1 MYQKIKKQN
10 GEKFAQVIRNFHNG
24 IFEIPEID
32 VMLRHAG
39 RDAEDAEKLL
49 PYLMTLL
56 TTNDDAPPPEP
67 QNPFDL
73 LEQAGY
79 DAFTADTLEKQN
91 SIKKYFQ
98 PGELL
103 CTFNDAS
110 RHEKYHIV
118 HAVKKDVRQIR
129 REDFKGKEKREDE
142 YGTSVISIQMLKSG
156 GFISIK
162 NRYNHAVNN
171 CDNTFNSNPDNI
183 IEGLSVSLKDHFNVE
198 FTITESPLPANF
210 LLVGEQKQ
218 IFKYHHEINNVY
230 YGDQAWVQNGEIHV
244 IDKSAG
250 DALFDYFRFDNKTK
264 TLIKLDPNYEDS
276 FADDFNRAYGGNK
289 ALIVKNGNL
298 MLGEDVLIGAEN
310 SRIKTL
316 DLPELAEM
324 GHYCLCN
331 ARALTEL
338 NVPALTAMGA
348 WCLQNIDSLTMF
360 NAPALTTMGSHCLCN
375 AYALTT
381 LNAPLLGKI
390 PDDIRK
396 TLRKNNPSRIRA
408 GMRRRMGFLSRR

>member
-1 MYQKIKKQN
+1 
-10 GEKFAQVIRNFHNG
+10 
-24 IFEIPEID
+24 
-32 VMLRHAG
+32 
-39 RDAEDAEKLL
+39 
-49 PYLMTLL
+49 
-56 TTNDDAPPPEP
+56 
-67 QNPFDL
+67 
-73 LEQAGY
+73 
-79 DAFTADTLEKQN
+79 
-91 SIKKYFQ
+91 
-98 PGELL
+98 
-103 CTFNDAS
+103 
-110 RHEKYHIV
+110 
-118 HAVKKDVRQIR
+118 
-129 REDFKGKEKREDE
+129 
-142 YGTSVISIQMLKSG
+142 
-156 GFISIK
+156 
-162 NRYNHAVNN
+162 
-171 CDNTFNSNPDNI
+171 
-183 IEGLSVSLKDHFNVE
+183 
-198 FTITESPLPANF
+198 
-210 LLVGEQKQ
+210 
-218 IFKYHHEINNVY
+218 
-230 YGDQAWVQNGEIHV
+230 
-244 IDKSAG
+244 
-250 DALFDYFRFDNKTK
+250 
-264 TLIKLDPNYEDS
+264 
-276 FADDFNRAYGGNK
+276 
-289 ALIVKNGNL
+289 

>member
-49 PYLMTLL
+49 PYLMTLMTLL

-198 FTITESPLPANF
+198 FTTTESALPDDVMI
-210 LLVGEQKQ
+210 VGEKNQL
-218 IFKYHHEINNVY
+218 FKYHTERNNIR

-264 TLIKLDPNYEDS
+264 TLIKLDPNYKDS

-289 ALIVKNGNL
+289 ALTVKNGNL
-298 MLGEDVLIGAEN
+298 MLGECMLIGAEK

-316 DLPELAEM
+316 DLPELTEM
-324 GHYCLCN
+324 GDSCLCN
-331 ARALTEL
+331 ANALTTF
-338 NVPALTAMGA
+338 NAPALTAMGD
-348 WCLQNIDSLTMF
+348 WCLEMAYALRTF
-360 NAPALTTMGSHCLCN
+360 NAPALTQWAVTAFSMP
-375 AYALTT
+375 A
-381 LNAPLLGKI
+381 
-390 PDDIRK
+390 R
-396 TLRKNNPSRIRA
+396 
-408 GMRRRMGFLSRR
+408 